1 MNRQRRRVFLYV
13 GAFVTVVVA
22 YTFAYSWG
30 MATFE
35 GEERSLL
42 ESFSIV
48 VETFTTTGYG
58 EDASL
63 WQSMEMEL
71 LMIVMQMTGVFLI
84 FMALPLFVAPWVREA
99 VRVSPPTT
107 IDERAG
113 HVVICGYSP
122 RAEALVDE
130 LRSWDRE
137 YVLVVGDRDV
147 ALDLYERNLDVIHG
161 NPESADVLRRAQ
173 VATADTVVADAS
185 DEQNASI
192 ALAVREVTDEVRV
205 ISLVEDPDLEN
216 YLRYAGADQVFS
228 PRHLLGTSL
237 AEQVTASV
245 TTDLGETVTVGE
257 DFEIL
262 ELSVHE
268 GAEICG
274 KPLSESD
281 IRERTGASL
290 IGTWTQG
297 EFQTPPPPDTLLDED
312 TILLV
317 AGNESQLEHLKEM
330 TIGEEY
336 VRSHRSA
343 VVAGYGE
350 VGRTVCDKLATSGL
364 SSTVVDLRDRD
375 EVDVVGDV
383 TDEATLRQAG
393 IEHANA
399 IIFAL
404 GDDTTTIFA
413 TLVAREISSSVE
425 IVARANETDNIGKL
439 YSAGADYVLALETV
453 SGRMLASTIIED
465 EEIIS
470 PNKQIEIIR
479 TTAPQL
485 VDQSLGEA
493 DVRSRT
499 GCTVIAV
506 ERNGEVIT
514 DLGPDFV
521 VEPADQ
527 LVVAGTDPDT
537 NAFTQLAQ

>member
-1 MNRQRRRVFLYV
+1 MNRQRRRAFLYV

-22 YTFAYSWG
+22 YAFAYSWG

-35 GEERSLL
+35 GEERTLL
-42 ESFSIV
+42 ESLSIV

-58 EDASL
+58 EDAAL
-63 WQSMEMEL
+63 WQSLEMEL

-84 FMALPLFVAPWVREA
+84 FMAIPLFVAPWIQEA
-99 VRVSPPTT
+99 VRVSPPTA
-107 IDERAG
+107 IDERSG

-122 RAEALVDE
+122 RAEALTDE

-173 VATADTVVADAS
+173 VETAGTVVADAS

-192 ALAVREVTDEVRV
+192 ALAVREVSDEVRV
-205 ISLVEDPDLEN
+205 ISLAEDPDLEN
-216 YLRYAGADQVFS
+216 YLHYAGADQVFS

-245 TTDLGETVTVGE
+245 TTDLGETVTIGE

-268 GAEICG
+268 GSEVCG
-274 KPLSESD
+274 KKLSKSD
-281 IRERTGASL
+281 IRERTGASI
-290 IGTWTQG
+290 IGTWSRG
-297 EFQTPPPPDTLLDED
+297 EFHTPPPPDTLLDED

-317 AGNESQLEHLKEM
+317 AGHETQLEHLKEM
-330 TIGEEY
+330 TIGEEL
-336 VRSHRSA
+336 VRSRRSA
-343 VVAGYGE
+343 IIAGFGE
-350 VGRTVCDKLATSGL
+350 VGETVFENLSTSGL
-364 SSTVVDLRDRD
+364 STTVVDLEDRD
-375 EVDVVGDV
+375 SVDVVGDV
-383 TDEATLRQAG
+383 TEEAVLREAG
-393 IEHANA
+393 VEHANA

-413 TLVAREISSSVE
+413 TLVAREISPGVE

-453 SGRMLASTIIED
+453 SGRMLASTILED
-465 EEIIS
+465 EEVIS
-470 PNKQIEIIR
+470 PNKQIEIVR
-479 TTAPQL
+479 TTAPRL

-521 VEPADQ
+521 VESSDQ
-527 LVVAGTDPDT
+527 LVVAGTDEDT
-537 NAFTQLAQ
+537 NAFTALAQ

>member
-107 IDERAG
+107 IDERHD

-122 RAEALVDE
+122 RAEALIDE

-173 VATADTVVADAS
+173 VETAGTVVADAS

-205 ISLVEDPDLEN
+205 ISLVEDPDL
-216 YLRYAGADQVFS
+216 A
-228 PRHLLGTSL
+228 
-237 AEQVTASV
+237 
-245 TTDLGETVTVGE
+245 
-257 DFEIL
+257 
-262 ELSVHE
+262 
-268 GAEICG
+268 
-274 KPLSESD
+274 
-281 IRERTGASL
+281 
-290 IGTWTQG
+290 
-297 EFQTPPPPDTLLDED
+297 
-312 TILLV
+312 
-317 AGNESQLEHLKEM
+317 
-330 TIGEEY
+330 
-336 VRSHRSA
+336 
-343 VVAGYGE
+343 
-350 VGRTVCDKLATSGL
+350 
-364 SSTVVDLRDRD
+364 
-375 EVDVVGDV
+375 
-383 TDEATLRQAG
+383 
-393 IEHANA
+393 
-399 IIFAL
+399 
-404 GDDTTTIFA
+404 
-413 TLVAREISSSVE
+413 
-425 IVARANETDNIGKL
+425 
-439 YSAGADYVLALETV
+439 
-453 SGRMLASTIIED
+453 
-465 EEIIS
+465 
-470 PNKQIEIIR
+470 
-479 TTAPQL
+479 
-485 VDQSLGEA
+485 
-493 DVRSRT
+493 
-499 GCTVIAV
+499 
-506 ERNGEVIT
+506 
-514 DLGPDFV
+514 
-521 VEPADQ
+521 
-527 LVVAGTDPDT
+527 
-537 NAFTQLAQ
+537 